1 MNPLSQAFDPEN
13 TTLVVDDCSFN
24 IVATQSLLKQFDLQ
38 SDSIVQSKNVIA
50 LLEKRIQEKKPIY
63 RLVLMDMQ
71 MPGVDG
77 IEATRRIRTL
87 DLPQP
92 YIIALTANAQK
103 ADRDS
108 CIAAGMDDFMTK
120 PVRKV
125 QLLETLH
132 QVLSERPVVE
142 KPL

>member
-1 MNPLSQAFDPEN
+1 
-13 TTLVVDDCSFN
+13 
-24 IVATQSLLKQFDLQ
+24 
-38 SDSIVQSKNVIA
+38 
-50 LLEKRIQEKKPIY
+50 
-63 RLVLMDMQ
+63 MDMQ

-103 ADRDS
+103 DDRDS

>member
-1 MNPLSQAFDPEN
+1 L
-13 TTLVVDDCSFN
+13 TGRTVLVAEDN
-24 IVATQSLLKQFDLQ
+24 ATNRMLM
-38 SDSIVQSKNVIA
+38 SKF
-50 LLEKRIQEKKPIY
+50 LEKCGAEILFAEDGQQAIDTTTAAHPDLI
-63 RLVLMDMQ
+63 LMDMQ

-103 ADRDS
+103 DDRDS